1 MTWIGWTNLG
11 LGIWLIVA
19 AFVLP
24 HRAGVGLVED
34 VVGGSFVA
42 LAALWAA
49 GAFRLRISALAS
61 WVVALTGI
69 WVVIAPWVLRYDRR
83 DASVD
88 NDVAVGLV
96 IVALAAANMWIKGR
110 RIYLAEYPLAH

>member
-19 AFVLP
+19 GFVLP
-24 HRAGVGLVED
+24 HRTGTGLVED

-61 WVVALTGI
+61 WIVALTGI
-69 WVVIAPWVLRYDRR
+69 WVVIAPWVMHYGRR
-83 DASVD
+83 GPSVD
-88 NDVAVGLV
+88 NDVIVGAA
-96 IVALAAANMWIKGR
+96 IVTLAAINMWIKGR
-110 RIYLAEYPLAH
+110 RIYLAEHPFAH